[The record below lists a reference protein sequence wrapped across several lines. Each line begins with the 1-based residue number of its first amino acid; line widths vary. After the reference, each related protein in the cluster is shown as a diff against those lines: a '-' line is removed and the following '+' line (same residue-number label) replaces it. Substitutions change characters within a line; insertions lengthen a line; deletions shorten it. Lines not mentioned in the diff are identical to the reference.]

1 MTMCFGN
8 YDDDDEVVKFAS
20 EMTLRDYFA
29 GKALTGLLAESNNE
43 YFDDN
48 IVLRKMSYFNL
59 WFRPLIEIS
68 IFIFITIIILSWS
81 KYFKKELAKYGLTS
95 KEYNRLRK
103 ENKLDD
109 YLKNYENE

>member
-8 YDDDDEVVKFAS
+8 YDDDEVVKFAS

-48 IVLRKMSYFNL
+48 IVD
-59 WFRPLIEIS
+59 
-68 IFIFITIIILSWS
+68 
-81 KYFKKELAKYGLTS
+81 LAYSLADAMIK
-95 KEYNRLRK
+95 RR
-103 ENKLDD
+103 DR
-109 YLKNYENE
+109 